1 MERYLTDGGAACY
14 AGKYGRGW
22 TRRGTHWR
30 ETAILRRMLS
40 RLDPEA
46 SLINLACGA
55 GRFADLLATPSRR
68 RVVFADS
75 SQAMLDAAREALA
88 ARGVRSVELRLV
100 DVTRSIPA
108 ERLDVAVCV
117 RLLHHLDEQA
127 FAAAVDFLTAS
138 AKLAIVCTFASTATW
153 KGFWRSRKKRAG
165 PRGRAFAGGDES
177 GVCRARLAR
186 RGYAPRKRALQLA
199 GVARAH
205 AGDGLNPPRKPQ
217 KTLRV
222 GTFLRF

>member
-1 MERYLTDGGAACY
+1 MERYLTEGGAARY

-30 ETAILRRMLS
+30 ETAILRRMLAGI
-40 RLDPEA
+40 DPEA

-88 ARGVRSVELRLV
+88 AGGARSVELRLV

-127 FAAAVDFLTAS
+127 FAAAVDYLAAS

-153 KGFWRSRKKRAG
+153 KGFWRSRLKRGVREVARS
-165 PRGRAFAGGDES
+165 PAAMRAAFA
-177 GVCRARLAR
+177 ARGWR
-186 RGYAPRKRALQLA
+186 
-199 GVARAH
+199 VAEMRLVSAFFSSQ
-205 AGDGLNPPRKPQ
+205 AWVMLTPA
-217 KTLRV
+217 TA
-222 GTFLRF
+222 